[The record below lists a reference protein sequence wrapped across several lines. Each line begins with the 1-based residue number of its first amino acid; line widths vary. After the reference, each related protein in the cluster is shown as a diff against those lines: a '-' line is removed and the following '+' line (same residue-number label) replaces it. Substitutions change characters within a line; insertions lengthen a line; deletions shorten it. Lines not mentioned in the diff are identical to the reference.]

1 MKKIYFVPRTEIV
14 KVDIDTRLMSVSGGD
29 STVNSVSISDNDY
42 DSDDVT
48 ILSRRGGFWD
58 DEE

>member
-29 STVNSVSISDNDY
+29 STVNSVSISDHDY